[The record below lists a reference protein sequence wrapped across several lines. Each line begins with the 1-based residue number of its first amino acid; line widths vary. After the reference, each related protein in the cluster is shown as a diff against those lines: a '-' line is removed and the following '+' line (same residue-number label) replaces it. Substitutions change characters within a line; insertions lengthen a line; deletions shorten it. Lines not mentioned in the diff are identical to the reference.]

1 MTTLPPLTLDVLT
14 QAVAGGAAAL
24 RSVTRL
30 APAGGDGDKVF
41 PPTYATGDRA
51 LRYAMEERMVDGE
64 RVPTVLLDSVAS
76 QANRFEEALYAGW
89 EAGELD
95 FPVIAVDFRGEE
107 GLEDLDRV
115 TTLHAP
121 HRIADAI
128 LRDAVDGDGRPFR
141 ETPAGRAYT
150 EAGAKAATAIYR
162 YCPTALVFGVWDS
175 TGPRGGS
182 GNKIQR
188 ALVSEIVGFGAT
200 PGKKTASRIDP
211 LAVGSGVPVY
221 HRRDDDNDW
230 TIDPAEAATDKG
242 KPRPFSRSGGEG
254 KGKPSAVN
262 HSNIAPS
269 IDEWAGGVTL
279 DHARQTTVLSLVAL
293 RKLRFPVGYDGRP
306 LDDAARRVAEP
317 AARTAL
323 AALALAGFARSR
335 DEGLHLRSRCL
346 LVPTGGDVSTV
357 EVVPGNGD
365 APRTYALDGTI
376 AAALLREA
384 AAAAAAAGLGWE
396 RAPVTLRPAPKLA
409 RLVRESRRLDAEGR
423 GGEDNG

>member
-1 MTTLPPLTLDVLT
+1 MTTHPPLTLDVLT

-24 RSVTRL
+24 RAVTRL
-30 APAGGDGDKVF
+30 APAGGAGDKVF
-41 PPTYATGDRA
+41 PPTYATGEHT
-51 LRYAMEERMVDGE
+51 LRYAMEERVVDGG

-107 GLEDLDRV
+107 GLEDLDRI

-128 LRDAVDGDGRPFR
+128 LRDAVDADGRPFR

-150 EAGAKAATAIYR
+150 QAGAKAATAIYR

-175 TGPRGGS
+175 TGPRGGL
-182 GNKIQR
+182 GNKVQR
-188 ALVSEIVGFGAT
+188 ALVSEIVGVGAI
-200 PGKKTASRIDP
+200 PGKRTESRIDP
-211 LAVGSGVPVY
+211 LGVLSGVPVY
-221 HRRDDDNDW
+221 HRRDDVQDW
-230 TIDPAEAATDKG
+230 TIDAAEAATDKG
-242 KPRPFSRSGGEG
+242 KPRLFSRSGAEN

-262 HSNIAPS
+262 HSNVPPT
-269 IDEWAGGVTL
+269 IDESAGGVTL

-293 RKLRFPVGYDGRP
+293 RKLRFPHGFDGRP
-306 LDDAARRVAEP
+306 LDDDTRRRVEP

-335 DEGLHLRSRCL
+335 EEGFHLRSRCL
-346 LVPTGGDVSTV
+346 LVPTGDEVGTI

-365 APRTYALDGTI
+365 PPRIYALDGAI
-376 AAALLREA
+376 ASSLLREA
-384 AAAAAAAGLGWE
+384 AAAAAAVGFGWE

-409 RLVRESRRLDAEGR
+409 RLVRESRRLEAEGG
-423 GGEDNG
+423 GGEENA